1 MDVLLA
7 GGGEGGGVPHHPL
20 IADLEHHRHARAAT
34 VGRVGIAALE
44 TALNGM
50 REAAEAGRA
59 GVDPAARV
67 QQIEQPHADQRGC
80 HPDVVRRVL
89 AAGVLDEQHAGV
101 PKALWERFNGA
112 CEKAYAPA
120 ARFFAEQAA
129 QRKQSRKQREEF
141 IAAAAAHAP
150 TLLTEPREDLR
161 RVFYYGYHND
171 EPSQMFR
178 SSLPIGRVLED
189 PPGWPPVIAC
199 SGRSTLNQP
208 AKTWFASVTHHAIAP
223 TTTAAVTLTIATW
236 WWRMKLVSRSCQP
249 TAVATTSSAVPAA

>member
-1 MDVLLA
+1 MK
-7 GGGEGGGVPHHPL
+7 
-20 IADLEHHRHARAAT
+20 
-34 VGRVGIAALE
+34 
-44 TALNGM
+44 LNGATISD
-50 REAAEAGRA
+50 E
-59 GVDPAARV
+59 
-67 QQIEQPHADQRGC
+67 
-80 HPDVVRRVL
+80 VVRRVVERRGSEHCFAVL
-89 AAGVLDEQHAGV
+89 DPAKTAQEVQKLRAEWKTLDEQHAGV

-249 TAVATTSSAVPAA
+249 TAVATTSSSYDCRISWYQ